1 MNTGSDKTP
10 EADEPQ
16 RIPPRSTLPR
26 IEFGRSKRGDYV
38 YYAALIAAATA
49 SWIVRLLPRFVA
61 TGVAL
66 AISRISFRMSR
77 GFRENVF
84 SNLSHIFDMP
94 ADSPELIPHARSIFR
109 TNALNGADLL
119 HIPHMQRKD
128 YDHHL
133 TLREGSWSTLDDA
146 AASGKGAIIIT
157 AHLGPF
163 DLAASALRVR
173 GYPLSALTVR
183 TTNRFAFHSV
193 AFLRSAQHMRVLE
206 TSSGGLREV
215 IRLLNRGEMII
226 LLSDRDFFL
235 SGRET
240 MFFDEPTTLPIGAV
254 RLARDTGAPI
264 IPFFAYRHKRGND
277 FVIREPILVPRTANK
292 ESDVAIGLDLVAR
305 ELEQAIG
312 KAPDQWVLFQRVW
325 PDDHREDLSRTEQEP
340 PASND
345 SQRS

>member
-1 MNTGSDKTP
+1 MSDET
-10 EADEPQ
+10 ERVEEHQ
-16 RIPPRSTLPR
+16 RLPPRSTLPR
-26 IEFGRSKRGDYV
+26 IEFGKSKRGDYV
-38 YYAALIAAATA
+38 YYAALISAATA

-61 TGVAL
+61 TGIAL
-66 AISRISFRMSR
+66 AIGWVSYRLSR
-77 GFRENVF
+77 GFRENVY
-84 SNLSHIFDMP
+84 SNLSHVFDTP
-94 ADSPELIPHARSIFR
+94 ADSPGLIPHAKSIFK

-119 HIPHMQRKD
+119 HIPHMKRKD
-128 YDHHL
+128 YENHI
-133 TLREGSWSTLDDA
+133 TLREGSWATFDDA

-163 DLAASALRVR
+163 DLVASLLTVR

-264 IPFFAYRHKRGND
+264 IPFFAYRRKRGND
-277 FVIREPILVPRTANK
+277 LVIREPIMVPRNENREA
-292 ESDVAIGLDLVAR
+292 DVAAGLDQVAR
-305 ELEQAIG
+305 ELEQAIR

-325 PDDHREDLSRTEQEP
+325 PEDHRDESPLIQTAP
-340 PASND
+340 PV
-345 SQRS
+345 